1 MTTTIDT
8 KAAKRFLDNLDT
20 HISATSIFPALKRE
34 LELLQ
39 EIRNEA
45 AVLLG
50 MDTPTRIE
58 ELKKQMNGKV

>member
-1 MTTTIDT
+1 MTTKIDT
-8 KAAKRFLDNLDT
+8 KAAKRFMDNLDT

-45 AVLLG
+45 AVLLR
-50 MDTPTRIE
+50 MDIAM
-58 ELKKQMNGKV
+58 ELDKLKEQMNGKV